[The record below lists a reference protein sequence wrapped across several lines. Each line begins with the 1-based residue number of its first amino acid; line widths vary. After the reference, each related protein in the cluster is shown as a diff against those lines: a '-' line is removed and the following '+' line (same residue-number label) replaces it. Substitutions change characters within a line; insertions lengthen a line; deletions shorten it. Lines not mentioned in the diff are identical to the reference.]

1 MSFETSIYI
10 GTVNYSKHYRT
21 DESVLYFEGDYNRQV
36 VDVYLFS
43 SKDAVE
49 NRFGCSPSA
58 YINDMLGVYA

>member
-1 MSFETSIYI
+1 MSPFYTLRATI
-10 GTVNYSKHYRT
+10 
-21 DESVLYFEGDYNRQV
+21 NRQV